1 MAQADIRQ
9 SAPCA
14 FVQNCVVWGVNSFMM
29 RNMKKILLLFMGL
42 LPFFLGLSMN
52 ALLMRNMNLVLPY
65 PLLGIAWLLLWGLL
79 GCFTAGC
86 AGSVKE
92 SSFLAHIIP
101 LVVLLLL
108 LYQELILG
116 QYWFNLGGLATQLY
130 YLPLLN
136 IAFTLTAWAH
146 RVWPAYI
153 ASFALMYAVFYWG
166 GCIGKRRRD
175 GGKVSRGVDDAVS

>member
-1 MAQADIRQ
+1 
-9 SAPCA
+9 
-14 FVQNCVVWGVNSFMM
+14 
-29 RNMKKILLLFMGL
+29 MKRILLLFMGL
-42 LPFFLGLSMN
+42 LPFFLALSMN
-52 ALLMRNMNLVLPY
+52 ALLLRTMNLVLPY
-65 PLLGIAWLLLWGLL
+65 PWLGGAWLLLWGLL

-92 SSFLAHIIP
+92 ASFLAHMIP

-116 QYWFNLGGLATQLY
+116 QYWFNFWGLATQLY

-153 ASFALMYAVFYWG
+153 ASFALMYVAFYLG
-166 GCIGKRRRD
+166 GCIRKRRQD
-175 GGKVSRGVDDAVS
+175 GGNVSRGVDDTVS